1 MKQIFSFVFVMIAL
15 LLISCK
21 GKKQDKNKM
30 YKLTEYTAPN
40 EYYGLKKMVKIP
52 SGSFVM
58 GSGKDTH
65 TVFVSAFYMDEC
77 PVIYSDFEQYVN
89 EGGTVAKYW
98 YYETYHQPEQPVSG
112 VSWYHAADFCNWR
125 SKKEGLTPAYK
136 KTDKL
141 DAWGYPVYEWD
152 STANGYRLPTEAEWE
167 YAARGGLH
175 QKNYPWGDE
184 FKDEYANYDTERG
197 FKIGNWWRLATVK
210 SQKQNGY
217 GLYNMSGNVW
227 QWCNDWYDENYYKN
241 SPRYN
246 PKGPKTGRTKVMRG
260 GSWGSPSPKFLTVHY
275 RSYNAPSNYN
285 YEIGFRCV
293 RPIKANIPADKN
305 KVQLIPKV
313 QHDFYKYETSHYENP
328 TPLDCYSQAF
338 IERLALYIHDF
349 YPNCLY
355 FHEAIDGQKIIT
367 PKEMAQLIVDVTQK
381 YKVHPLFLTG
391 IMASESGFASCSF
404 PRWFNNPMA
413 YHWQNVLMEKG
424 PPQYAGDKNINIKY
438 KTLQRGFEDFA
449 KGIHRPVYIRA
460 AKTNLDAFHLRY
472 VGYRADEWMY
482 TLSRLYKDVLGVRF
496 EPNFPE
502 KNAGALIFTDWNT
515 LVPQPK

>member
-1 MKQIFSFVFVMIAL
+1 MKPILMGL
-15 LLISCK
+15 LTITVLFWVGCA
-21 GKKQDKNKM
+21 KKQGK
-30 YKLTEYTAPN
+30 TSAGIQPIEYQAPK
-40 EYYGLKKMVKIP
+40 EYYGLKKMIKIS

-65 TVFVSAFYMDEC
+65 TVFISSFYIDEC
-77 PVIYSDFEQYVN
+77 PVTYPDFEQYVK
-89 EGGTVAKYW
+89 EGGSVAKYW
-98 YYETYHQPEQPVSG
+98 YYETYHQPEHPVSG

-136 KTDKL
+136 KTGQL
-141 DAWGYPVYEWD
+141 DTWGYPVYEWD
-152 STANGYRLPTEAEWE
+152 SAANGYRLPTEAEWE
-167 YAARGGLH
+167 YAARGGLS
-175 QKNYPWGDE
+175 QKNYPWGDD
-184 FKDEYANYDTERG
+184 FKDEYANYDNEKG
-197 FKIGNWWRLATVK
+197 FKIGKWWRLATVK

-227 QWCNDWYDENYYKN
+227 QWCNDWYDENYYKH
-241 SPRYN
+241 SPKYN
-246 PKGPKTGRTKVMRG
+246 PRGPKTGRTKVMRG
-260 GSWGSPSPKFLTVHY
+260 GSWGSPSAKFLTVHY

-293 RPIKANIPADKN
+293 RPIRENIPPEKN
-305 KVQLIPKV
+305 KVKLIDKV
-313 QHDFYKYETSHYENP
+313 NHDFYTYETSHYENP
-328 TPLDCYSQAF
+328 KPLDCYSDAF
-338 IERLALYIHDF
+338 VERLTMYIQDF

-355 FHEAIDGQKIIT
+355 FHEPIDGQKVIT
-367 PKEMAQLIVDVTQK
+367 PREMAALIVKVTKK
-381 YKVHPLFLTG
+381 YKIHPLFLTG

-424 PPQYAGDKNINIKY
+424 APQYAGDNKVNIKY
-438 KTLQRGFEDFA
+438 KTLERGFENFA

-460 AKTNLDAFHLRY
+460 ARTNLDNFHLRY

-496 EPNFPE
+496 EPEYPK
-502 KNAGALIFTDWNT
+502 KNAGALIFTDWVT
-515 LVPQPK
+515 Q